1 MALTI
6 NLKQFGLDWT
16 ISSDKSGIIPADYR
30 DRISRVI
37 ISADTDDNSVKFY
50 DVKPFCKYELGALLG
65 EGKYGSVYS
74 CKRDDGLKAVM
85 KIVKEADL
93 VNLIKESLV
102 QIVIVELTKNIKHPH
117 LTFKGP
123 YAPVLYD
130 FGYDAD
136 TNMGYVV
143 SQRMLETF
151 DSGLRGRKG
160 DQDAAA
166 LYASIFLVELGTILS
181 DLNKIMKYNHRD
193 LKPDNCMYVHADNTI
208 QVRLIDFG
216 FSYLKYGEMVIETRK
231 DDFKFGALQSR
242 DMTQFLYAFY
252 KYYDKYV
259 PGSLAKPLADLLT
272 FPLGGGVC
280 KMWEGCTGLKE
291 WRNSYDFLNSDT
303 VVNPNG
309 DPDVVAK
316 VFLKVANGMDYT
328 GDLAYAPGMMGLFV
342 AKPAVPVKVTA
353 DKVYNPDTGRYVLAR
368 GVVGRALMRQVA
380 IAKAENK
387 AGVAAGL
394 GVKACRGEKPN
405 YNPRT
410 RRCVKKCP
418 DGKKRN
424 ASFKCV
430 TASAP
435 VAASKKKACTAA
447 KPNYNPKTKR
457 CVLACPKGKKRNAT
471 FKCVKA

>member
-6 NLKQFGLDWT
+6 DLQQFGLDWS
-16 ISSDKSGIIPADYR
+16 ISSDKSGIMPADYR

-37 ISADTDDNSVKFY
+37 DRNDKLVKFY
-50 DVKPFCKYELGALLG
+50 DVKPFCTYKLGALLG
-65 EGKYGSVYS
+65 EGKYGSVYE
-74 CKRDDGLKAVM
+74 CTREDGLKAVM
-85 KIVKEADL
+85 KKVKEADL

-130 FGYDAD
+130 FGYDED
-136 TNMGYVV
+136 TNTGYIV
-143 SQRMLETF
+143 SQRMLETL
-151 DSGLRGRKG
+151 DRGLQSRRA
-160 DQDAAA
+160 DQDSAA
-166 LYASIFLVELGTILS
+166 LYTSIFLVELGTILS

-193 LKPDNCMYVHADNTI
+193 LKPDNCMCIHEDNTI

-216 FSYLKYGEMVIETRK
+216 FSYLKYGDMVIETRK
-231 DDFKFGALQSR
+231 DDFKFTTLKTR
-242 DMTQFLYAFY
+242 DMSQFLYALY

-259 PGSLAKPLADLLT
+259 PGSLVKPLADLLT

-280 KMWEGCTGLKE
+280 KMWEGCDGLKE
-291 WRNSYDFLNSDT
+291 WKNSYDFLNSDT
-303 VVNPNG
+303 VVNPNA

-328 GDLAYAPGMMGLFV
+328 SELAYAPGMMGLFV
-342 AKPAVPVKVTA
+342 AKPAVPIKVAA
-353 DKVYNPDTGRYVLAR
+353 DKVYNPDTGRYVLAH
-368 GVVGRALMRQVA
+368 GAVGRALLRQVA
-380 IAKAENK
+380 IAKKENRS
-387 AGVAAGL
+387 GVAEGL

-424 ASFKCV
+424 ATFKCV
-430 TASAP
+430 VAVATAAAA
-435 VAASKKKACTAA
+435 VAKKQCTAA

-457 CVLACPKGKKRNAT
+457 CVLACKPGKKRNST